1 MLATENL
8 NRSGYNVIGVRR
20 IYQNLSRNLKLSEP
34 SPYHESNLDPETYL
48 FPVTTFLLLSS
59 GFHGMF
65 MRLLKGNFLRGV
77 RGYWHIR
84 IANARKWFYSH
95 THGINANKK

>member
-48 FPVTTFLLLSS
+48 FSVTTFLLLSS

-84 IANARKWFYSH
+84 IAITPVNGFTHIH
-95 THGINANKK
+95 TV